1 MIVVDLNLLI
11 YAHNRG
17 VPQHAAAHAWWHA
30 TMNGTSRIGLPEPVL
45 FGFLRVTTQR
55 GILARPLAV
64 ADALAIVDG
73 WLEWPRVDVLYGTPG
88 SVRRALAIAADLGV
102 AGRLT
107 TDLQIAALAM
117 EYGGALH
124 SADTDF
130 ARIAG
135 LRWINPL
142 KAEKVKG
149 GLFQPAESI
158 TCLIDS
164 RAVRP
169 CTAGSRPGA
178 LNRRRI
184 RRGR

>member
-17 VPQHAAAHAWWHA
+17 VPQHAAAHAWWSA

-64 ADALAIVDG
+64 RDALAIVDG

-135 LRWINPL
+135 LRWVNPL
-142 KAEKVKG
+142 
-149 GLFQPAESI
+149 
-158 TCLIDS
+158 
-164 RAVRP
+164 
-169 CTAGSRPGA
+169 
-178 LNRRRI
+178 
-184 RRGR
+184 